1 MYVVCRNTWPAY
13 ITSVEKIAAYQA
25 QVDHIVHEQLPAILP
40 KFKAQDVEEPYF
52 ESGLGRK
59 KRSVRE
65 KRFVTDL
72 ISLGIQGISA
82 LLNHRKQNK
91 LQKGMKH
98 LLMRQEV
105 LNNKIIALED
115 DMMSLTKATLFEL
128 DYLRKEL
135 ESTGMWIKYLT
146 KKIKILE
153 LEISRNSARNC

>member
-1 MYVVCRNTWPAY
+1 M
-13 ITSVEKIAAYQA
+13 
-25 QVDHIVHEQLPAILP
+25 PAILP
-40 KFKAQDVEEPYF
+40 KFKAQDIEESYF

-59 KRSVRE
+59 KRSDRE

-72 ISLGIQGISA
+72 ISLGIQCISA

-115 DMMSLTKATLFEL
+115 DMMSLTKATLSEL
-128 DYLRKEL
+128 DLFKKR
-135 ESTGMWIKYLT
+135 TGINRYVDKT
-146 KKIKILE
+146 FE
-153 LEISRNSARNC
+153 